1 MCDRLLKTPINGFR
15 ALLEKVQTK
24 LDISKQKKIQSKQKK
39 SERMSVKVS
48 FLCQKNRAKI
58 LKMRLGKLVW
68 KIGEHF

>member
-48 FLCQKNRAKI
+48 FLCQKNRANYNF
-58 LKMRLGKLVW
+58 LRLEKRLE
-68 KIGEHF
+68 KFI

>member
-24 LDISKQKKIQSKQKK
+24 LDISKQKKNSKQTKK

-48 FLCQKNRAKI
+48 FLCQKNRANYNF
-58 LKMRLGKLVW
+58 LRLEKRLE
-68 KIGEHF
+68 KFI

>member
-24 LDISKQKKIQSKQKK
+24 LDISKQKKFKANKKK

-48 FLCQKNRAKI
+48 FLCQKNRANYNF
-58 LKMRLGKLVW
+58 LRLEKRLE
-68 KIGEHF
+68 KFI